1 MLVHE
6 GKRALIMALR
16 NAGKVTTV
24 IPGAKILRQE
34 PNRTL
39 VAVKHTLDVVKVLGN
54 IGIHAPSPI
63 KHYYSW
69 PSKYPKPMAHQVETA
84 AFLIA
89 NTKAFC
95 LNGMGSAKTLSS
107 LWAFHYLKQE
117 NLVDIAI
124 VVAPL
129 STLERTWADEVFQN
143 FHEMECTVL
152 HGTAARRKKLLS
164 IPSDIYVIN
173 HDGIVVVQEELL
185 ALMKTKRCVLI
196 LDELAV
202 FRNAKTRRWKI
213 ARAMTVLAQWAWGL
227 TGTPIPNDPC
237 NAYGQIKML
246 RPEQVPRSYMQFQ
259 DMVSRLVG
267 PYKRVPKPGATETV
281 YNLMQPAIRYATR
294 DCVDLPPTT
303 YVTRHAPL
311 SEDQLAAYKRMRD
324 QKVFQMTAGATRIV
338 AANEAVVAMKM
349 IQICCGAV
357 IVSEDEAHARIESP
371 ARMEIVEDV
380 IEQAEGKVI
389 VFCPVLGA
397 IDYIRDTLRA
407 KGHKVG
413 QVDGRIGK
421 NDRDKVFSQF
431 QGMGVDVIVA
441 QPGAMAHGLTLTA
454 GTVIIWYAPCY
465 SNEIYEQANARIV
478 RPGQKR
484 NTLIVNV
491 EGTELERAIYTR
503 LKNRQA
509 VQGKLLAMM
518 EEG

>member
-6 GKRALIMALR
+6 GKRALIMALK
-16 NAGKVTTV
+16 NPNKVMTVLPQAKVLKQQAG
-24 IPGAKILRQE
+24 
-34 PNRTL
+34 RTL

-54 IGIHAPSPI
+54 IGLNAPSPI

-69 PSKYPKPMAHQVETA
+69 PSKYPKPMAHQIETA

-89 NTKAFC
+89 NRRAFC

-107 LWAFHYLKQE
+107 LWAFHFMKQE
-117 NLVDIAI
+117 DLIDAMI

-143 FHEMECTVL
+143 FFDMQCTVV
-152 HGTAARRKKLLS
+152 HGTASRRKKLLAE
-164 IPSDIYVIN
+164 PADVYVIN
-173 HDGIVVVQEELL
+173 HDGVGVVHEEIL
-185 ALMKTKRCVLI
+185 AIMRSKRCLLV

-202 FRNAKTRRWKI
+202 YRNARTKRWKI
-213 ARAMTVLAQWAWGL
+213 TRELVVLAQWAWGL

-246 RPEQVPRSYMQFQ
+246 RPEQVPRSYVQFQ
-259 DMVSRLVG
+259 DMVSRQVG
-267 PYKRVPKPGATETV
+267 PYKRVPRPDATETV
-281 YNLMQPAIRYATR
+281 FNLMQPAIRYATR
-294 DCVDLPPTT
+294 DCIDLPPTT
-303 YVTRHAPL
+303 YVMHHAPL

-324 QKVFQMTAGATRIV
+324 QKVFQHKEDTTKIV
-338 AANEAVVAMKM
+338 AVNEAVVAMKL
-349 IQICCGAV
+349 IQIACGSV
-357 IVSEDEAHARIESP
+357 ITTEDEAHARIESP

-397 IDYIRDTLRA
+397 IDYIRDCLIA

-413 QVDGRIGK
+413 QIDGRIDK
-421 NDRDKVFSQF
+421 TTRDSVFSQF
-431 QGMGVDVIVA
+431 QGSGVNVIVA

-454 GTVIIWYAPCY
+454 GSVIIWYAPCY

-484 NTLIVNV
+484 NTLIVNI

-503 LKNRQA
+503 LKERQKI
-509 VQGKLLAMM
+509 QGKLLEMM
-518 EEG
+518 EG